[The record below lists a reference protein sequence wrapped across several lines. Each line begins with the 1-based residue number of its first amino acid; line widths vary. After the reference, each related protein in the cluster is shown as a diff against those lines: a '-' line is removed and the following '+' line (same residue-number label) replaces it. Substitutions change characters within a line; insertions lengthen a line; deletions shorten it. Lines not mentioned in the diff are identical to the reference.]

1 MGYGKEVKKSVRIYS
16 GFQFSRQVR
25 NVISDTK
32 FGKFLYRILTQ
43 EEIKEV
49 KRYIHAYKLNNS
61 LLLMAYMFWC
71 SSLLLRGERIE
82 TSYLEL

>member
-61 LLLMAYMFWC
+61 LLLKAYMF
-71 SSLLLRGERIE
+71 
-82 TSYLEL
+82 